1 MISVKNFWSKIFFCH
16 FDSHRPRNVS
26 FKKRERSE
34 PHAQGEERRKGS
46 FLISVQKKRRRE
58 DERVRQ
64 VENGLFFFPPPVKK
78 ERREESSHPSRA
90 SIAAD

>member
-1 MISVKNFWSKIFFCH
+1 MVQDFF
-16 FDSHRPRNVS
+16 FVILIVIDREMSLLKRE
-26 FKKRERSE
+26 RERSE

-46 FLISVQKKRRRE
+46 FLISVQKKSRRE
-58 DERVRQ
+58 NERVRQ

-78 ERREESSHPSRA
+78 ERREESSHLSRA